1 MPDRACYRAS
11 MLARAL
17 TVYQWIRTSLWAL
30 PLLMVLCAAG
40 AAFLTLNIR
49 LESGGDQKWWWLYS
63 GDAGQ
68 ARGLL
73 SSLLGAMIT
82 MGTLVISITMVVLTL
97 AAQQLGPRLIHSFM
111 ADRRT
116 QASIGLFIATIVYLL
131 LVLRTI
137 HGGADGG
144 IPNLAVSVG
153 TGLVLFSVVTLPVF
167 VHHLARAI
175 ISDAVIWRV
184 GNALDAAARS
194 LLPDQTDPEH
204 ALGSLQAPEDRAPI
218 KLPRGGYIQA
228 IDHGALVAC
237 AKAADAVIVLDYR
250 PGHHVI
256 AGVAIGWFSPP
267 TADRDKIDEAVRAGV
282 LLGSERTPL
291 QDIEYSVRQLSEVA
305 LRALSPGVNDPHTAV
320 VAIDR
325 LAQSLGLIMQRGSA
339 PQVWRDDDGAV
350 RLIAAGSTFE
360 GILDEAFNQIR
371 QAGERQPAILI
382 RLAENLAQLAEVA
395 STAQRQQLAVHL
407 NLVVEAGRR
416 NVESSRHLMGIEDAV
431 KRGLARCTVV

>member
-1 MPDRACYRAS
+1 MF
-11 MLARAL
+11 ARAL
-17 TVYQWIRTSLWAL
+17 TLYQWIRTSLWAL
-30 PLLMVLCAAG
+30 PLLMVLCAAS
-40 AAFLTLNIR
+40 AAFLVLNVR
-49 LESGGDQKWWWLYS
+49 LNPGGDRKWWWLYS

-68 ARGLL
+68 AQGLL
-73 SSLLGAMIT
+73 SSLLSAMIT

-97 AAQQLGPRLIHSFM
+97 AAQQLGPRLIQSFM

-137 HGGADGG
+137 HGGSDGG

-153 TGLVLFSVVTLPVF
+153 TGLVLFSVVTLPLF

-175 ISDAVIWRV
+175 VSDTVIWRV
-184 GNALDAAARS
+184 GNALDASANS
-194 LLPDQTDPEH
+194 LLPDETDPEQ
-204 ALGSLQAPEDRAPI
+204 ALGFVEAPEERAAI
-218 KLPRGGYIQA
+218 RLYHGGYIQA

-237 AKAADAVIVLDYR
+237 AQAADAVIVLDYR
-250 PGHHVI
+250 AGHHVI
-256 AGVAIGWFSPP
+256 AGAAVAWICPP
-267 TADRDKIDEAVRAGV
+267 VPDHDKIESAVNASI
-282 LLGSERTPL
+282 LIGSERTPV
-291 QDIEYSVRQLSEVA
+291 QDIEYSVRQLGEVA

-339 PQVWRDDDGAV
+339 PQVWRDEDGAV
-350 RLIAAGSTFE
+350 RVIGAGVTFE

-371 QAGERQPAILI
+371 QAGSRQPAILI

-395 STAQRQQLAVHL
+395 SPEQKTALAVHL

-416 NVESSRHLMGIEDAV
+416 TIESPRDLKAIEDAV
-431 KRGLARCTVV
+431 KRGLAGCRPADDGDAASG

>member
-1 MPDRACYRAS
+1 

-40 AAFLTLNIR
+40 AAYVVLNIR
-49 LESGGDQKWWWLYS
+49 LNPGGDQKWWWLYS

-68 ARGLL
+68 AQGLL
-73 SSLLGAMIT
+73 SSLLAAMIT

-97 AAQQLGPRLIHSFM
+97 AAQQLGPRLIRSFM

-137 HGGADGG
+137 HGGAEDG
-144 IPNLAVSVG
+144 IPNLAVSAG
-153 TGLVLFSVVTLPVF
+153 TGLVLFSVVTLPIF
-167 VHHLARAI
+167 VHHLARSI
-175 ISDAVIWRV
+175 VSDAVIWRV
-184 GNALDAAARS
+184 GSELDGSAQT
-194 LLPDQTDPEH
+194 LLPERSDPEQ
-204 ALGSLQAPEDRAPI
+204 ALGALKPPEDRAPI
-218 KLPRGGYIQA
+218 KLSRGGYIQA
-228 IDHGALVAC
+228 IDHNAIVSC
-237 AKAADAVIVLDYR
+237 AEAADAVIVLDYR

-256 AGVAIGWFSPP
+256 AGAAIGWFSPP
-267 TADRDKIDEAVRAGV
+267 TADRDKIEEAVSAGV
-282 LLGSERTPL
+282 LLGSERTPV

-339 PQVWRDDDGAV
+339 PQVWRGDGGAV
-350 RLIAAGSTFE
+350 RLIAANPTFE

-395 STAQRQQLAVHL
+395 SPAQKEQLAVHL
-407 NLVVEAGRR
+407 KLVAEAGRR
-416 NVESSRHLMGIEDAV
+416 NVESSRDLAAIDNAV
-431 KRGLARCTVV
+431 KRGLAQCSSPESGGSSS